1 MSNTLVFLFYNQ
13 FLNKIFYKNNVVLGF
28 FMKDQIVFKFPDKSF
43 YYEEDFCVGENN
55 YEAYKLIK
63 EWPNWSFKGI
73 NIYGPKKSG
82 KSYLTKIFSDKTNS
96 KIFDGRNVNKDH
108 LDLILNQKVLIIDNV
123 ELFNDEVFFQTIL
136 NDFISKNKFI
146 YLTSNKLAGS
156 ISFKLKDLISR
167 LNSLVAVAIT
177 NPSDDLFYQILTK
190 MLSDK
195 QINITAKEINF
206 ILKNIERSYDAA
218 SKFVKS
224 LDELSL
230 LYKKK
235 INTKI
240 INQALTDIN

>member
-1 MSNTLVFLFYNQ
+1 
-13 FLNKIFYKNNVVLGF
+13 
-28 FMKDQIVFKFPDKSF
+28 MKDQIVFKFPDKSF
-43 YYEEDFCVGENN
+43 YYEEDFCIGENN

-63 EWPNWSFKGI
+63 EWPHWTFKGI

-82 KSYLTKIFSDKTNS
+82 KSYLTKIFSDKTDS
-96 KIFDGRNVNKDH
+96 KVFEGGSINKDN
-108 LDLILNQKVLIIDNV
+108 LNLILNQKVLIIENI

-167 LNSLVAVAIT
+167 LNSLVAVVIT
-177 NPSDDLFYQILTK
+177 NPSDDLFSQILTK

-195 QINITAKEINF
+195 QINITPKEVNF

-218 SKFVKS
+218 SKFVKN

-230 LYKKK
+230 MYKKK
-235 INTKI
+235 INIKI
-240 INQALTDIN
+240 INQALANIS

>member
-1 MSNTLVFLFYNQ
+1 
-13 FLNKIFYKNNVVLGF
+13 
-28 FMKDQIVFKFPDKSF
+28 MKDQIVFKFPDKSF

-82 KSYLTKIFSDKTNS
+82 KSYLTKLFSDKTNS

-195 QINITAKEINF
+195 QINFTAKEINF

-240 INQALTDIN
+240 INQALANIN

>member
-1 MSNTLVFLFYNQ
+1 
-13 FLNKIFYKNNVVLGF
+13 
-28 FMKDQIVFKFPDKSF
+28 MKDQIVFKFPDKSF
-43 YYEEDFCVGENN
+43 YYEEDFCIGENN

-63 EWPNWSFKGI
+63 EWPNWTFKGI

-82 KSYLTKIFSDKTNS
+82 KSYLTKIFSDKTDS
-96 KIFDGRNVNKDH
+96 KVFEGRNINKDN
-108 LDLILNQKVLIIDNV
+108 LNLILNQKVLIIEDIEV
-123 ELFNDEVFFQTIL
+123 FNDEVFFQTIL

-167 LNSLVAVAIT
+167 LNSLVAVVIT
-177 NPSDDLFYQILTK
+177 NPSDDLFSQILTK

-195 QINITAKEINF
+195 QINITPKEVNF

-218 SKFVKS
+218 SKFVKN

-240 INQALTDIN
+240 INQALANIS

>member
-1 MSNTLVFLFYNQ
+1 
-13 FLNKIFYKNNVVLGF
+13 
-28 FMKDQIVFKFPDKSF
+28 MKDQIVFKFPDKSF

-55 YEAYKLIK
+55 YESYKLIK

-96 KIFDGRNVNKDH
+96 QIFEGVSINKDN
-108 LDLILNQKVLIIDNV
+108 LELILDQKVLIIEDI

-156 ISFKLKDLISR
+156 ILFKLKDLISR
-167 LNSLVAVAIT
+167 LNSLVAVPIT

-195 QINITAKEINF
+195 QINITTKEVNF
-206 ILKNIERSYDAA
+206 ILKNIERSYYAA
-218 SKFVKS
+218 SKFVKN

-240 INQALTDIN
+240 INQALANIS

>member
-1 MSNTLVFLFYNQ
+1 
-13 FLNKIFYKNNVVLGF
+13 
-28 FMKDQIVFKFPDKSF
+28 MKDQIVFKFPDKSF
-43 YYEEDFCVGENN
+43 YYEEDFCIGENN

-63 EWPNWSFKGI
+63 EWPNWNFKGI

-240 INQALTDIN
+240 INQALTNIN

>member
-1 MSNTLVFLFYNQ
+1 
-13 FLNKIFYKNNVVLGF
+13 
-28 FMKDQIVFKFPDKSF
+28 MKDQIVFKFPDKSF

-195 QINITAKEINF
+195 QINITAKEVNF

>member
-1 MSNTLVFLFYNQ
+1 
-13 FLNKIFYKNNVVLGF
+13 
-28 FMKDQIVFKFPDKSF
+28 MKDQIVFKFPDKSF
-43 YYEEDFCVGENN
+43 YYEEDFCIGENN

-63 EWPNWSFKGI
+63 EWPNWTFKGI

-82 KSYLTKIFSDKTNS
+82 KSYLTKIFSDKTDS
-96 KIFDGRNVNKDH
+96 KVFEGRNINKDN
-108 LDLILNQKVLIIDNV
+108 LNLILNQKVLIIEDI
-123 ELFNDEVFFQTIL
+123 EAFNDEVLFQTIL

-146 YLTSNKLAGS
+146 YLTSSKLAGS

-167 LNSLVAVAIT
+167 LNSLVAVVIT
-177 NPSDDLFYQILTK
+177 NPSDDLFSQILTK

-195 QINITAKEINF
+195 QINITPKEVNF

-218 SKFVKS
+218 SKFVKN

-240 INQALTDIN
+240 INQALANIS

>member
-1 MSNTLVFLFYNQ
+1 
-13 FLNKIFYKNNVVLGF
+13 
-28 FMKDQIVFKFPDKSF
+28 MKDQIVFKFPDKSF

-73 NIYGPKKSG
+73 NVYGPKKSG
-82 KSYLTKIFSDKTNS
+82 KSYLTKIFSDKTKS
-96 KIFDGRNVNKDH
+96 KIFDSRNINKNN
-108 LDLILNQKVLIIDNV
+108 LDLILFQNVLIIEDID
-123 ELFNDEVFFQTIL
+123 FFSDEVLFQTIL

-146 YLTSNKLAGS
+146 YLTSNKLSGS
-156 ISFKLKDLISR
+156 IRLKLKDLISR
-167 LNSLVAVAIT
+167 LSSLVAVAIT
-177 NPSDDLFYQILTK
+177 NPSDELFYQILTK

-195 QINITAKEINF
+195 QINITKKEVDF
-206 ILKNIERSYDAA
+206 ILKNIERSYEAA
-218 SKFVKS
+218 SKFVKN

-240 INQALTDIN
+240 INQAINDIS

>member
-1 MSNTLVFLFYNQ
+1 
-13 FLNKIFYKNNVVLGF
+13 LN
-28 FMKDQIVFKFPDKSF
+28 
-43 YYEEDFCVGENN
+43 
-55 YEAYKLIK
+55 
-63 EWPNWSFKGI
+63 
-73 NIYGPKKSG
+73 
-82 KSYLTKIFSDKTNS
+82 
-96 KIFDGRNVNKDH
+96 
-108 LDLILNQKVLIIDNV
+108 LILNQKVLIIEDI

-167 LNSLVAVAIT
+167 LNSLVAVVIT
-177 NPSDDLFYQILTK
+177 NPSDDLFSQILTK

-195 QINITAKEINF
+195 QINITPKEVNF

-218 SKFVKS
+218 SKFVKN

-240 INQALTDIN
+240 INQALANIS

>member
-1 MSNTLVFLFYNQ
+1 
-13 FLNKIFYKNNVVLGF
+13 
-28 FMKDQIVFKFPDKSF
+28 MKDQIVFKFTDKSF

-82 KSYLTKIFSDKTNS
+82 KSYLTQIFSDKTNS
-96 KIFDGRNVNKDH
+96 KIFEGRNVNKDH

-240 INQALTDIN
+240 INQALANIN

>member
-1 MSNTLVFLFYNQ
+1 
-13 FLNKIFYKNNVVLGF
+13 
-28 FMKDQIVFKFPDKSF
+28 MKDQIVFKFPDKSF

-195 QINITAKEINF
+195 QINITAKEVNF
-206 ILKNIERSYDAA
+206 IIKNIERSYDAA

-240 INQALTDIN
+240 INQALANIN

>member
-1 MSNTLVFLFYNQ
+1 
-13 FLNKIFYKNNVVLGF
+13 
-28 FMKDQIVFKFPDKSF
+28 MKDQIVFKFPDKSF

-167 LNSLVAVAIT
+167 LNSLVPVAIT

-240 INQALTDIN
+240 INQALANIN

>member
-1 MSNTLVFLFYNQ
+1 
-13 FLNKIFYKNNVVLGF
+13 
-28 FMKDQIVFKFPDKSF
+28 MKDQIVFKFPDKSF
-43 YYEEDFCVGENN
+43 YYEEDFCIGENN

-63 EWPNWSFKGI
+63 EWPNWTFKGI

-82 KSYLTKIFSDKTNS
+82 KSYLTKIFSDKTDS
-96 KIFDGRNVNKDH
+96 EVFEGGSINKDN
-108 LDLILNQKVLIIDNV
+108 LNLILNQKVLIIEDI

-177 NPSDDLFYQILTK
+177 NPSDDLFSQILTK

-195 QINITAKEINF
+195 QINITPKEVNF

-218 SKFVKS
+218 SKFVKN

-240 INQALTDIN
+240 INQALANIS

>member
-1 MSNTLVFLFYNQ
+1 
-13 FLNKIFYKNNVVLGF
+13 
-28 FMKDQIVFKFPDKSF
+28 MKDQIVFKFPDKSF

-73 NIYGPKKSG
+73 NVYGPKKSG
-82 KSYLTKIFSDKTNS
+82 KSYLTKIFSDKTKS
-96 KIFDGRNVNKDH
+96 KIFDSRNINKNN
-108 LDLILNQKVLIIDNV
+108 LDLILSQNVLILEDIDF
-123 ELFNDEVFFQTIL
+123 FNDEVLFQTIL

-146 YLTSNKLAGS
+146 YLTSNKLSGS
-156 ISFKLKDLISR
+156 IRFKLKDLISR
-167 LNSLVAVAIT
+167 LSSLVAVAIT
-177 NPSDDLFYQILTK
+177 NPSDELFYQILTK

-195 QINITAKEINF
+195 QINITKKEVDF
-206 ILKNIERSYDAA
+206 ILKNIERSYEAA
-218 SKFVKS
+218 SKFVKN

-240 INQALTDIN
+240 INQAINDIS

>member
-1 MSNTLVFLFYNQ
+1 
-13 FLNKIFYKNNVVLGF
+13 
-28 FMKDQIVFKFPDKSF
+28 MKDQIVFKFPDKSF

-82 KSYLTKIFSDKTNS
+82 KSYLSKIFSDKTNS
-96 KIFDGRNVNKDH
+96 KIFEGKNINKDK
-108 LDLILNQKVLIIDNV
+108 LNLILNQKVLIIEDI

-156 ISFKLKDLISR
+156 LSFKLKDLISR
-167 LNSLVAVAIT
+167 LNSLVAVRIN
-177 NPSDDLFYQILTK
+177 NPSDDLFHQILTK

-195 QINITAKEINF
+195 QINITAKEVNF
-206 ILKNIERSYDAA
+206 ILKKIERSYDAA
-218 SKFVKS
+218 SRFVKK

-240 INQALTDIN
+240 IDQALTDVS

>member
-1 MSNTLVFLFYNQ
+1 
-13 FLNKIFYKNNVVLGF
+13 
-28 FMKDQIVFKFPDKSF
+28 MKDQIVFKFPDKSF
-43 YYEEDFCVGENN
+43 YYEEDFCIGENN

-63 EWPNWSFKGI
+63 EWPNWTFKGI

-82 KSYLTKIFSDKTNS
+82 KSYLTKIFSDKTDS
-96 KIFDGRNVNKDH
+96 KVFEGGSINKDN
-108 LDLILNQKVLIIDNV
+108 LNLILNQKVLIIEDI

-146 YLTSNKLAGS
+146 YLTSSKLAGS

-177 NPSDDLFYQILTK
+177 NPSDDLFSQILTK

-195 QINITAKEINF
+195 QINITPKEVNF

-218 SKFVKS
+218 SKFVKN

-240 INQALTDIN
+240 INQALANIS

>member
-1 MSNTLVFLFYNQ
+1 
-13 FLNKIFYKNNVVLGF
+13 
-28 FMKDQIVFKFPDKSF
+28 MKDQIVFKFPDKSF

-73 NIYGPKKSG
+73 NVYGPKKSG
-82 KSYLTKIFSDKTNS
+82 KSYLTKIFSDKTKS
-96 KIFDGRNVNKDH
+96 KIFDSRNINKNN
-108 LDLILNQKVLIIDNV
+108 LDLILFQNVLIIEDID
-123 ELFNDEVFFQTIL
+123 FFSDEVLFQTIL

-146 YLTSNKLAGS
+146 YLTSNKLSGS
-156 ISFKLKDLISR
+156 IRFKLKDLISR
-167 LNSLVAVAIT
+167 LSSLVAVAIT
-177 NPSDDLFYQILTK
+177 NPSDELFYQILTK

-195 QINITAKEINF
+195 QINITKKEVDF
-206 ILKNIERSYDAA
+206 VLKNIERSYEAA
-218 SKFVKS
+218 SKFVKN

-240 INQALTDIN
+240 INQAINDIS

>member
-1 MSNTLVFLFYNQ
+1 
-13 FLNKIFYKNNVVLGF
+13 
-28 FMKDQIVFKFPDKSF
+28 MKDQIVFKFPDKSF
-43 YYEEDFCVGENN
+43 YYEEDFCIGENN

-63 EWPNWSFKGI
+63 EWPNWTFKGI

-82 KSYLTKIFSDKTNS
+82 KSYLTKIFSDKTDS
-96 KIFDGRNVNKDH
+96 KVFEGRNINKDN
-108 LDLILNQKVLIIDNV
+108 LKLILNQKVLIIEDIEV
-123 ELFNDEVFFQTIL
+123 FNDEVLFQTIL

-146 YLTSNKLAGS
+146 YLTSSKLAGS

-167 LNSLVAVAIT
+167 LNSLVAVVIT
-177 NPSDDLFYQILTK
+177 NPSDDLFSQILTK

-195 QINITAKEINF
+195 QINITPKEVNF

-218 SKFVKS
+218 SKFVKN

-235 INTKI
+235 NKYK
-240 INQALTDIN
+240 NY

>member
-1 MSNTLVFLFYNQ
+1 
-13 FLNKIFYKNNVVLGF
+13 
-28 FMKDQIVFKFPDKSF
+28 MKDQIVFKFPDKSF
-43 YYEEDFCVGENN
+43 YYEEDFCIGENN

-63 EWPNWSFKGI
+63 EWPNWTFKGI

-82 KSYLTKIFSDKTNS
+82 KSYLTKIFSDKTDS
-96 KIFDGRNVNKDH
+96 KVFEGRNINKDN
-108 LDLILNQKVLIIDNV
+108 LDLILNQKVLIIEDIEV
-123 ELFNDEVFFQTIL
+123 FNDEVLFQTIL

-156 ISFKLKDLISR
+156 LSFKLKDLISR
-167 LNSLVAVAIT
+167 LNSLVAVVIT
-177 NPSDDLFYQILTK
+177 NPSDDLFSQILTK

-195 QINITAKEINF
+195 QINITPKEVNF

-218 SKFVKS
+218 SKFVKN

-240 INQALTDIN
+240 INQALANIS

>member
-1 MSNTLVFLFYNQ
+1 
-13 FLNKIFYKNNVVLGF
+13 
-28 FMKDQIVFKFPDKSF
+28 MKDQIVFKFPDKSF

-73 NIYGPKKSG
+73 NVYGPKKSG
-82 KSYLTKIFSDKTNS
+82 KSYLTKIFSDKTKS
-96 KIFDGRNVNKDH
+96 KIFDSRNINKNN
-108 LDLILNQKVLIIDNV
+108 LELILFQNVLIIEDIDF
-123 ELFNDEVFFQTIL
+123 FNDEILFQTIL

-146 YLTSNKLAGS
+146 YFTSNKLSGS
-156 ISFKLKDLISR
+156 IRFKLKDLISR
-167 LNSLVAVAIT
+167 LSSLVAVAIT
-177 NPSDDLFYQILTK
+177 NPSDELFYQILTK

-195 QINITAKEINF
+195 QINITKKEVDF
-206 ILKNIERSYDAA
+206 VLKNIERSYEAA
-218 SKFVKS
+218 SKFVKN

-240 INQALTDIN
+240 INQAINDIS

>member
-1 MSNTLVFLFYNQ
+1 
-13 FLNKIFYKNNVVLGF
+13 
-28 FMKDQIVFKFPDKSF
+28 MKDQIVFKFPDKSF

-108 LDLILNQKVLIIDNV
+108 LDLILNQKVLIVDNV

-190 MLSDK
+190 MLSDR

-240 INQALTDIN
+240 INQALANIN

>member
-1 MSNTLVFLFYNQ
+1 
-13 FLNKIFYKNNVVLGF
+13 
-28 FMKDQIVFKFPDKSF
+28 MKDQIVFKFPDKSF

-146 YLTSNKLAGS
+146 YLTSNKIAGS

-240 INQALTDIN
+240 INQALANIN

>member
-1 MSNTLVFLFYNQ
+1 
-13 FLNKIFYKNNVVLGF
+13 
-28 FMKDQIVFKFPDKSF
+28 MKDQIVFKFPDKSF
-43 YYEEDFCVGENN
+43 YYEEDFCIGENN

-63 EWPNWSFKGI
+63 EWPNWTFKGI

-82 KSYLTKIFSDKTNS
+82 KSYLTKIFSDKTDS
-96 KIFDGRNVNKDH
+96 EVFEGGSINKDN
-108 LDLILNQKVLIIDNV
+108 LNLILNQKVLIIENI

-146 YLTSNKLAGS
+146 YLTSNKLVGS

-167 LNSLVAVAIT
+167 LNSLVAVVIT
-177 NPSDDLFYQILTK
+177 NPSDDLFSQILTK

-195 QINITAKEINF
+195 QINITPKEVNF

-218 SKFVKS
+218 SKFVKN

-240 INQALTDIN
+240 INQALANIS

>member
-1 MSNTLVFLFYNQ
+1 
-13 FLNKIFYKNNVVLGF
+13 
-28 FMKDQIVFKFPDKSF
+28 MKDQIVFKFPDKSF
-43 YYEEDFCVGENN
+43 YYEEDFCIGENN

-63 EWPNWSFKGI
+63 EWPNWTFKGI

-82 KSYLTKIFSDKTNS
+82 KSYLTKIFSDKTDS
-96 KIFDGRNVNKDH
+96 KVFEGRNINKDN
-108 LDLILNQKVLIIDNV
+108 LNLVLNQKVLIIEDIEV
-123 ELFNDEVFFQTIL
+123 FNDEVLFQTIL

-146 YLTSNKLAGS
+146 YLTSSKLAGS

-167 LNSLVAVAIT
+167 LNSLVAVVIT
-177 NPSDDLFYQILTK
+177 NPSDDLFSQILTK

-195 QINITAKEINF
+195 QINITPKEVNF

-218 SKFVKS
+218 SKFVKN

-240 INQALTDIN
+240 INQALANIN

>member
-1 MSNTLVFLFYNQ
+1 
-13 FLNKIFYKNNVVLGF
+13 
-28 FMKDQIVFKFPDKSF
+28 MKDQIVFKFPDKSF

-73 NIYGPKKSG
+73 NVYGPKKSG
-82 KSYLTKIFSDKTNS
+82 KSYLTKIFSDKTKS
-96 KIFDGRNVNKDH
+96 KIFDSRNINKNN
-108 LDLILNQKVLIIDNV
+108 LDLILSQNVLIIEDIDF
-123 ELFNDEVFFQTIL
+123 FNDEVLFQTIL

-146 YLTSNKLAGS
+146 YLTSNKSSGS
-156 ISFKLKDLISR
+156 IRFKLKDLISR
-167 LNSLVAVAIT
+167 LSSLVAVAIT
-177 NPSDDLFYQILTK
+177 NPSDELFYQILTK

-195 QINITAKEINF
+195 QINITKKEVDF
-206 ILKNIERSYDAA
+206 ILKNIERSYEAA
-218 SKFVKS
+218 AKFVKN

-240 INQALTDIN
+240 INQAINDIS

>member
-1 MSNTLVFLFYNQ
+1 
-13 FLNKIFYKNNVVLGF
+13 
-28 FMKDQIVFKFPDKSF
+28 MKDQIVFKFPDKSF

-73 NIYGPKKSG
+73 NVYGPKKSG
-82 KSYLTKIFSDKTNS
+82 KSYLTKIFSDKTKS
-96 KIFDGRNVNKDH
+96 KIFDSRNINKSN
-108 LDLILNQKVLIIDNV
+108 LDLILSQNILIIEDID
-123 ELFNDEVFFQTIL
+123 FFGDEVFFQTIL

-146 YLTSNKLAGS
+146 YLTSNKLSGS

-167 LNSLVAVAIT
+167 LSSLVAVAIT
-177 NPSDDLFYQILTK
+177 NPSDELFYQILTK

-195 QINITAKEINF
+195 QINITKKEVDF
-206 ILKNIERSYDAA
+206 ILKNIERSYEAA
-218 SKFVKS
+218 SKFVKN

-240 INQALTDIN
+240 INQAINDIS

>member
-1 MSNTLVFLFYNQ
+1 
-13 FLNKIFYKNNVVLGF
+13 
-28 FMKDQIVFKFPDKSF
+28 MKDQIVFKFPDKSF

-73 NIYGPKKSG
+73 NVYGPKKSG
-82 KSYLTKIFSDKTNS
+82 KSYLTKIFSDKTKS
-96 KIFDGRNVNKDH
+96 KIFDSRNINKNN
-108 LDLILNQKVLIIDNV
+108 LDLILSQNVLIIEDIDF
-123 ELFNDEVFFQTIL
+123 FNDEVLFQTIL

-146 YLTSNKLAGS
+146 YLTSNKLSGS
-156 ISFKLKDLISR
+156 IRFKLKDLISR
-167 LNSLVAVAIT
+167 LSSLVAVAIT
-177 NPSDDLFYQILTK
+177 NPSDELFYQILTK

-195 QINITAKEINF
+195 QINITKKEIDF
-206 ILKNIERSYDAA
+206 ILKNIERSYESA
-218 SKFVKS
+218 SKFVKN

-240 INQALTDIN
+240 INQAINDIS

>member
-1 MSNTLVFLFYNQ
+1 
-13 FLNKIFYKNNVVLGF
+13 
-28 FMKDQIVFKFPDKSF
+28 MKDQIVFKFPDKSF
-43 YYEEDFCVGENN
+43 YYEEDFCIGENN

-63 EWPNWSFKGI
+63 EWPNWTFKGI

-82 KSYLTKIFSDKTNS
+82 KSYLTKIFSDKTDS
-96 KIFDGRNVNKDH
+96 KVFEGRNINKDN
-108 LDLILNQKVLIIDNV
+108 LNLVLNQKVLIIEDIEV
-123 ELFNDEVFFQTIL
+123 FNDEVLFQTIL

-146 YLTSNKLAGS
+146 YLTSSKLAGS

-167 LNSLVAVAIT
+167 LNSLVAVVIT
-177 NPSDDLFYQILTK
+177 NPSDDLFSQILTK

-195 QINITAKEINF
+195 QINITQKEVNF

-218 SKFVKS
+218 SKFVKN

-240 INQALTDIN
+240 INQALANIS

>member
-1 MSNTLVFLFYNQ
+1 
-13 FLNKIFYKNNVVLGF
+13 
-28 FMKDQIVFKFPDKSF
+28 MKDQIVFKFPDKSF

-195 QINITAKEINF
+195 QINITAKEVNF

-240 INQALTDIN
+240 INQALAYIN

>member
-1 MSNTLVFLFYNQ
+1 
-13 FLNKIFYKNNVVLGF
+13 
-28 FMKDQIVFKFPDKSF
+28 MKDQIVFKFPDKSF

-73 NIYGPKKSG
+73 NVYGPKKSG
-82 KSYLTKIFSDKTNS
+82 KSYLTKIFSDKTKS
-96 KIFDGRNVNKDH
+96 KIFDSRNINKNN
-108 LDLILNQKVLIIDNV
+108 LDLILSQNVLIIEDID
-123 ELFNDEVFFQTIL
+123 FFSDEVLFQTIL

-146 YLTSNKLAGS
+146 YLTSNKSSGS
-156 ISFKLKDLISR
+156 IRFKLKDLISR
-167 LNSLVAVAIT
+167 LSSLVAVAIT
-177 NPSDDLFYQILTK
+177 NPSDELFYQILTK

-195 QINITAKEINF
+195 QINITKKEVDF
-206 ILKNIERSYDAA
+206 VLKNIERSYEAA
-218 SKFVKS
+218 SKFVKN

-240 INQALTDIN
+240 INKAINDIT

>member
-1 MSNTLVFLFYNQ
+1 LRWR
-13 FLNKIFYKNNVVLGF
+13 
-28 FMKDQIVFKFPDKSF
+28 
-43 YYEEDFCVGENN
+43 NN

-108 LDLILNQKVLIIDNV
+108 LELILNQKVLIIDNV

-240 INQALTDIN
+240 INQALANIN

>member
-1 MSNTLVFLFYNQ
+1 
-13 FLNKIFYKNNVVLGF
+13 
-28 FMKDQIVFKFPDKSF
+28 MKDQIVFKFPDKSF

-55 YEAYKLIK
+55 YEAYKLLK

-96 KIFDGRNVNKDH
+96 KIFDGRKVNKDH

-218 SKFVKS
+218 SKFVKR

-240 INQALTDIN
+240 INQALANIN

>member
-1 MSNTLVFLFYNQ
+1 
-13 FLNKIFYKNNVVLGF
+13 
-28 FMKDQIVFKFPDKSF
+28 MKDQIVFKFPDKSF

-63 EWPNWSFKGI
+63 EWPNWSFKGL

-82 KSYLTKIFSDKTNS
+82 KSYLTKIFSDKSKS
-96 KIFDGRNVNKDH
+96 KIFDSRNINKNN
-108 LDLILNQKVLIIDNV
+108 LDLILSQNVLIIEDIDF
-123 ELFNDEVFFQTIL
+123 FNDEVFFQTIL

-146 YLTSNKLAGS
+146 YLTSNKLSGS
-156 ISFKLKDLISR
+156 IRFKLKDLISR

-177 NPSDDLFYQILTK
+177 NPSDELFYQILTK

-195 QINITAKEINF
+195 QINISKKEVDF
-206 ILKNIERSYDAA
+206 ILKNIERSYEAA
-218 SKFVKS
+218 SKFVKN

-240 INQALTDIN
+240 INQAINDIS

>member
-1 MSNTLVFLFYNQ
+1 
-13 FLNKIFYKNNVVLGF
+13 
-28 FMKDQIVFKFPDKSF
+28 MKDQIVFKFPDKSF

-73 NIYGPKKSG
+73 NVYGPKKSG
-82 KSYLTKIFSDKTNS
+82 KSYLTKIFSDKTKS
-96 KIFDGRNVNKDH
+96 KIFDSRNINKNN
-108 LDLILNQKVLIIDNV
+108 LDLILSQNVLIIEDID
-123 ELFNDEVFFQTIL
+123 FFSDEVLFQTIL

-146 YLTSNKLAGS
+146 YLTSNKSSGS
-156 ISFKLKDLISR
+156 IRFKLKDLISR
-167 LNSLVAVAIT
+167 LSSLVAVTIT
-177 NPSDDLFYQILTK
+177 NPSDELFYQILTK

-195 QINITAKEINF
+195 QINITKKEVDF
-206 ILKNIERSYDAA
+206 ILKNIERSYEAA
-218 SKFVKS
+218 SKFVKN

-240 INQALTDIN
+240 INQAINDIS

>member
-1 MSNTLVFLFYNQ
+1 
-13 FLNKIFYKNNVVLGF
+13 
-28 FMKDQIVFKFPDKSF
+28 MKDQIVFKFPDKSF
-43 YYEEDFCVGENN
+43 YYEEDFCIGENN

-63 EWPNWSFKGI
+63 EWPNWTFKGI

-82 KSYLTKIFSDKTNS
+82 KSYLTKIFSDKTDS
-96 KIFDGRNVNKDH
+96 KVFEGRNINKDN
-108 LDLILNQKVLIIDNV
+108 LNIILNQKVLIIEDIEV
-123 ELFNDEVFFQTIL
+123 FNDEVLFQTIL

-146 YLTSNKLAGS
+146 YLTSSKLAGS

-167 LNSLVAVAIT
+167 LNSLVAVVIT
-177 NPSDDLFYQILTK
+177 NPSDDLFSQILTK

-195 QINITAKEINF
+195 QINITPKEVNF

-218 SKFVKS
+218 SKFVKN

-240 INQALTDIN
+240 INQALANNS